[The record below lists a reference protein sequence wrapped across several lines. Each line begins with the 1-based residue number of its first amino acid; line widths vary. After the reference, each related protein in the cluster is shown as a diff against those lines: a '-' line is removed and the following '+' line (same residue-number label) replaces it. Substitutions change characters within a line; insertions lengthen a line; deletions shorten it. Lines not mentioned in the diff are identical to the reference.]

1 MENSKFKLLR
11 NGIAFDVIGMLSM
24 AIPLVGPVL
33 DILWAPYAA
42 KKMSEMY
49 KGKEGKIASFIVFI
63 EEILP
68 MTDFIP
74 TFTMM
79 WLYTFVWKN
88 RKQETLQPIVVE
100 RNNRS

>member
-11 NGIAFDVIGMLSM
+11 NGIAFDAIGMLSM
-24 AIPLVGPVL
+24 AIPIVGPVL

-49 KGKEGKIASFIVFI
+49 KGKAGKIASFIVFI
-63 EEILP
+63 EELLP

-74 TFTMM
+74 TFTLM
-79 WLYTFVWKN
+79 WIYTFIWKDQ
-88 RKQETLQPIVVE
+88 KQETLQPIEVE
-100 RNNRS
+100 RNNK